1 MNILIKI
8 EKETGLR
15 PKDMANKLGITKSYY
30 SMMKNNVRPI
40 SKEVAIKIHEVF
52 KVPLE
57 EIFFTC
63 EVNAELTTNQPSGGE
78 NESEAKPTG
87 TEGR

>member
-30 SMMKNNVRPI
+30 SMIKNNVRPI

-63 EVNAELTTNQPSGGE
+63 EVNAELTANQPSGGE
-78 NESEAKPTG
+78 NQSEAKSTG

>member
-30 SMMKNNVRPI
+30 SMIKNNVRPI
-40 SKEVAIKIHEVF
+40 SKEVAIVIHEVF
-52 KVPLE
+52 KVHLE

-63 EVNAELTTNQPSGGE
+63 EG
-78 NESEAKPTG
+78 
-87 TEGR
+87 

>member
-8 EKETGLR
+8 EKETGLK
-15 PKDMANKLGITKSYY
+15 PKDMADKLGITKSYY

-52 KVPLE
+52 EIPLE
-57 EIFFTC
+57 EVFFC
-63 EVNAELTTNQPSGGE
+63 QQVNNRLTSNT
-78 NESEAKPTG
+78 A
-87 TEGR
+87 